1 MLGDP
6 RFLSTLTSI
15 DKDNIPEKVVTRP
28 ILNDFPNYVGTIG
41 IWEHIVLSKL
51 GFAFG
56 VVTVVHV
63 TSNVLCNNI

>member
-1 MLGDP
+1 VIAAVQVLLQMPKPDWKSALFMLGDP

-41 IWEHIVLSKL
+41 I
-51 GFAFG
+51 
-56 VVTVVHV
+56 
-63 TSNVLCNNI
+63 